1 MSELSRQLAVY
12 TSIFSLFIFIFSS
25 SAKAD
30 RPLENNQI
38 RSPSS
43 QIVPST
49 QNTIGHDSTLL
60 EPPVVTT
67 PPSRPIV
74 PITDPKAKKNVSRSP
89 SVLSSTVSGSIIK
102 VTGNQFPPRGTRPST
117 AIDTPLM
124 TKIYVFQGKIESAGD
139 SSITYRSLNK
149 KEFVIVKSDN
159 SGRFKIELPPGEYT
173 IFAETDPGNLYRNS
187 FDGMGNFSTITIK
200 DGENIVEDIK
210 DTRTADF

>member
-30 RPLENNQI
+30 RPIEKTQD
-38 RSPSS
+38 RSTSS
-43 QIVPST
+43 QIVPSN
-49 QNTIGHDSTLL
+49 QNTIDHDPELPQ
-60 EPPVVTT
+60 PPTATT
-67 PPSRPIV
+67 PAPRPIV
-74 PITDPKAKKNVSRSP
+74 PMTDPKAKKNVSRSP

-102 VTGNQFPPRGTRPST
+102 VTGNQFPSRGTRRST

-173 IFAETDPGNLYRNS
+173 IFAETDPGKLYRNS

-200 DGENIVEDIK
+200 DGENIIEDIK

>member
-30 RPLENNQI
+30 RPIEKTQD

-43 QIVPST
+43 QTVPSN
-49 QNTIGHDSTLL
+49 QNTIDHDSELQQ
-60 EPPVVTT
+60 PPTATT
-67 PPSRPIV
+67 PAPRPIV
-74 PITDPKAKKNVSRSP
+74 PITDPKAKNNVSRSP

-102 VTGNQFPPRGTRPST
+102 VTGNQFPSRGTRPST

-173 IFAETDPGNLYRNS
+173 IFAETDPGKLYRNS

-200 DGENIVEDIK
+200 DGENIIEDIK